1 MEESE
6 RQEKL
11 AALKRLVE
19 LAEKAY
25 DDMYEAH
32 SQRDAND
39 CYRDAK
45 DYYHDAIGL
54 ARELGLNEE
63 ADKLHDRLWHIK
75 QVFFGQF
82 AN

>member
-1 MEESE
+1 MEETE

-11 AALKRLVE
+11 AALKRLVDM
-19 LAEKAY
+19 AEKAY

-45 DYYHDAIGL
+45 DYYYDAIGL
-54 ARELGLNEE
+54 ASQLGLKEE
-63 ADKLHDRLWHIK
+63 AVKLHDRLWHIK
-75 QVFFGQF
+75 QVYHGQF